1 MTIFLGALAI
11 MMVGGVMALLF
22 QRQARTALTIGFGS
36 AALGCIAGLFPAIQ
50 TLFAGD
56 VLTFRQPWRV
66 PYGEL
71 FLQVD
76 ALSAFFLL
84 AIFGLAFFAA
94 IYGYEYLQAY
104 QERKRLGAALFFFN
118 LLIAAMAIVVTAR
131 NGMLFL
137 VAWEVMSLASY
148 FLVNFEHERPEVR
161 AAGFTYLVA
170 THLGTA
176 FLFAMFVL
184 AAREAGSMSFDQ
196 FHQLATLSPGA
207 AGALFVLAIIG
218 FGTKAGFVP
227 FHVWLPEAHPA
238 APSHVS
244 ALMSGVMIKTGIYGI
259 LRLLTFLGPPPAWW
273 GIALM
278 VIGALSGIVGIIF
291 ALAQRDL
298 KRLLA
303 YSSVENIGVIGLG
316 LGVGLLGQTTGQPL
330 VSVAGYAGALFHVLN
345 HALFKGLLFLGAG
358 SVLHATS
365 TLDMERLGGLLKRMP
380 RTGIAFLIGV
390 VAICALPPLNGFA
403 SEWLIYNGMLRGGL
417 LINGSKDLLL
427 VFAAVGLAFIGGLV
441 LAGFTKAFGIVFL
454 GEPRSDHA
462 KHAHEAGWRMRLAM
476 TALAA
481 GCVILGLLPM
491 SAMFLV
497 LPAVRLLASFPED
510 VLTPLLQP
518 LWYISLGGAGII
530 VGILFFAWLRRAILR
545 RRAVSKTVT
554 WGCGYALPTARMQY
568 TSSSFAQPVVQFL
581 TTVLRSQEKIERL
594 AGYFPPQSGATFST
608 AAADF
613 AKHLFYQPV
622 FIKIKNLTHR
632 LRWLQHGRVHLY
644 LLYIFLTLIALL
656 LWKGGVLK

>member
-11 MMVGGVMALLF
+11 MMVGGAAALLF
-22 QRQARTALTIGFGS
+22 QRQPRTALTIGFGS
-36 AALGCIAGLFPAIQ
+36 AALGCIAGQFPAMQ
-50 TLFAGD
+50 TLFGGD
-56 VLTFRQPWRV
+56 ALTFRQPWRV

-76 ALSAFFLL
+76 ALSAFFLI

-94 IYGYEYLQAY
+94 IYGREYLQSY

-118 LLIAAMAIVVTAR
+118 LLVSAMAIVVTAR

-137 VAWEVMSLASY
+137 VAWEIMSLASY
-148 FLVNFEHERPEVR
+148 FLVSFEHERSEVR

-184 AAREAGSMSFDQ
+184 AARETGSMNFDQ
-196 FHQLATLSPGA
+196 FHQLAALSPTT
-207 AGALFVLAIIG
+207 AGALFVLAVIG

-259 LRLLTFLGPPPAWW
+259 LRMITFFDTPPAWW
-273 GIALM
+273 GIVLL
-278 VIGALSGIVGIIF
+278 VIGAVSGILGVIF
-291 ALAQRDL
+291 ALAQHDL

-303 YSSVENIGVIGLG
+303 YHSVENIGIIALG
-316 LGVGLLGQTTGQPL
+316 MGVGLLGQTTGQSL

-345 HALFKGLLFLGAG
+345 HAMFKGLLFFGAG
-358 SVLHATS
+358 SVQHATS
-365 TLDMERLGGLLKRMP
+365 TREMDHLGGLLKHMP
-380 RTGIAFLIGV
+380 RTGITFLIGA
-390 VAICALPPLNGFA
+390 VAISGLPPLNGFA

-427 VFAAVGLAFIGGLV
+427 VFSAVALAFIGGLA
-441 LAGFTKAFGIVFL
+441 LACFTKAFGIVFL

-462 KHAHEAGWRMRLAM
+462 QHAPEAGGRMRLAM

-481 GCVILGLLPM
+481 GCVIFGLLPM
-491 SAMFLV
+491 AAMFLV
-497 LPAVRLLASFPED
+497 LPAVRLLTSFPED

-530 VGILFFAWLRRAILR
+530 VGILLLVWLRRAILR

-581 TTVLRSQEKIERL
+581 TMVLRPQEKIERL
-594 AGYFPPQSGATFST
+594 AGYFPPQRGATFAT

-613 AKHLFYQPV
+613 AKRLFYQPV
-622 FIKIKNLTHR
+622 FVKIKNLTHR

-656 LWKGGVLK
+656 LWKGGVLR

>member
-11 MMVGGVMALLF
+11 MVVGGVMALFF
-22 QRQARTALTIGFGS
+22 QRQPRSALTIGFGS
-36 AALGCIAGLFPAIQ
+36 ASLGCIAGLFPAIQ
-50 TLFAGD
+50 TLFDGE

-94 IYGYEYLQAY
+94 IYGHEYLQAY

-148 FLVNFEHERPEVR
+148 FLVSFEHERPEVR

-176 FLFAMFVL
+176 FLLAMFVL
-184 AAREAGSMSFDQ
+184 AARETGSMSFDL
-196 FHQLATLSPGA
+196 FHQLAALSPA
-207 AGALFVLAIIG
+207 TAGALFVLAIIG

-259 LRLLTFLGPPPAWW
+259 LRMLTFLGPPPAWW
-273 GIALM
+273 GVVLL
-278 VIGALSGIVGIIF
+278 VIGAVSGILGVIF
-291 ALAQRDL
+291 ALAQHDL

-303 YSSVENIGVIGLG
+303 YHSVENIGIIALG
-316 LGVGLLGQTTGQPL
+316 MGVGLLGQTTGQPL

-345 HALFKGLLFLGAG
+345 HAMFKGLLFLGAG

-365 TLDMERLGGLLKRMP
+365 TRDMDHLGGLLKHMP
-380 RTGIAFLIGV
+380 RTGITFLIGA
-390 VAICALPPLNGFA
+390 VAISGLPPLNGFA

-417 LINGSKDLLL
+417 LINGTKDLLL
-427 VFAAVGLAFIGGLV
+427 VFSAVALAFIGGLA
-441 LAGFTKAFGIVFL
+441 LACFTKAFGIVFL
-454 GEPRSDHA
+454 GEPRSGHA
-462 KHAHEAGWRMRLAM
+462 QHAHEAGWRMRLAM

-481 GCVILGLLPM
+481 GCVIFGLLPM

-518 LWYISLGGAGII
+518 LWYISLGAAGI
-530 VGILFFAWLRRAILR
+530 VAGILFFVWLRRAILR
-545 RRAVSKTVT
+545 RRAVSTTVT

-581 TTVLRSQEKIERL
+581 TTVLRPQEKIERL
-594 AGYFPPQSGATFST
+594 AGYFPPQRGATFAT

-622 FIKIKNLTHR
+622 FVKIKNLTHR
-632 LRWLQHGRVHLY
+632 LHWLQHGRVHLY

-656 LWKGGVLK
+656 LWKGGVLR